1 MKTRIR
7 AAGLCAALP
16 AGLSLLVAGPA
27 SAQPGGSR
35 LLPPDFEGRI
45 TYEGRYSGTR
55 SNAGRATRRNPAFGA
70 GSRDYAG
77 SVRYEVTYR
86 GSDVR
91 ATFEADGGP
100 GQLSGTRNGASC
112 EMVDRRNGA
121 SGVFRCDAAEFSGS
135 ISTPPGRIQ
144 LTSQIS
150 TRATT
155 LVGNAPASLG
165 RDSGLIQGQVPRGLR
180 DFYSG
185 KLRCSRGE
193 KTVRL
198 RVLPD
203 GRGTMTIYPPT
214 GGIEFDVRLIE
225 DQAGT
230 IRIRPAS
237 RLKAISYIVR
247 RSGAFAFGAD
257 LRRGSGGLYGLPSE
271 PDCSQMALIAHSS
284 AVPLTGEQFNR
295 LAEMALEDALLRKPD
310 LSQDCGGGLFVARS
324 ERCPGD

>member
-1 MKTRIR
+1 MSHVR
-7 AAGLCAALP
+7 AAGLGAGLL
-16 AGLSLLVAGPA
+16 AGLSLLAIGSA
-27 SAQPGGSR
+27 SAQPGDGR
-35 LLPPDFEGRI
+35 LLPPGFEGRI

-55 SNAGRATRRNPAFGA
+55 TNAGRATRRNPAFGA
-70 GSRDYAG
+70 SSRDYAG
-77 SVRYEVTYR
+77 SIRYEVTYGR
-86 GSDVR
+86 SGVR
-91 ATFEADGGP
+91 ATFEADGVP
-100 GQLSGTRNGASC
+100 GELSGTRNGATC
-112 EMVDRRNGA
+112 DMVDRRTGA
-121 SGVFRCDAAEFSGS
+121 TGSFRCDAAEFSGV
-135 ISTPPGRIQ
+135 ISSPPGR
-144 LTSQIS
+144 LTYRSEIS
-150 TRATT
+150 ARATT
-155 LVGNAPASLG
+155 LVGNAPGLG
-165 RDSGLIQGQVPRGLR
+165 RQSGLIQGQVPRGLR

-198 RVLPD
+198 RVLAD
-203 GRGTMTIYPPT
+203 GRGTMTIYPPA

-225 DQAGT
+225 ASTGT